1 MNKESAKMTFNIR
14 ICFNKLLERQFPLMS
29 FSIVNHILDYHA
41 SPAFN
46 ILNLVFAELVKVSK
60 VDLGYN
66 L

>member
-1 MNKESAKMTFNIR
+1 
-14 ICFNKLLERQFPLMS
+14 MS
-29 FSIVNHILDYHA
+29 FGIVDHILDYHA
-41 SPAFN
+41 SSAFD

>member
-1 MNKESAKMTFNIR
+1 MTFNIR
-14 ICFNKLLERQFPLMS
+14 ICLDKLLERQFPLMS
-29 FSIVNHILDYHA
+29 FGIVDHILDYHA
-41 SPAFN
+41 SSAFD